1 MRLIELNINR
11 RGDVMK
17 ISDKGLVLIK
27 SFEGCHLD
35 AYKCPAGV
43 WTIGYG
49 HTKGVYQGMKITQS
63 QADSFLRED
72 CNRFEKNVNSF
83 ASKYNWTQNEFDALV
98 CFAFNI
104 GSINKLT
111 GTPAGTRTKEEIA
124 ATIRAYNKDA
134 TGKVLPGL
142 VRRRQAEYELF
153 TTGVKNMTNTVLQKG
168 AQGKEVKELQNGL
181 IIRGYNLGKVD
192 GDFGEKTE
200 TAVEAFQ
207 KDAGLKVDGVVGE
220 NTRNALE
227 KIKVLSVKA
236 DGDKAVSKNFKVK
249 EFACK
254 DGSDRLVLDE
264 EFISSKLQ
272 KIRTHFGV
280 PVTINSA
287 YRNAAYNKKV
297 GGSSNSY
304 HVKGRAFDI
313 VVKGKTPAE
322 VARYAKSIGIK
333 GVIQY
338 NTFVHIDSRPK
349 KYYARNNNGKVT
361 VVNNF

>member
-1 MRLIELNINR
+1 
-11 RGDVMK
+11 MK
-17 ISDKGLVLIK
+17 ISNKGLALIK
-27 SFEGCHLD
+27 SFEGCHLE

-49 HTKGVYQGMKITQS
+49 HTKGVYQGMKISQS
-63 QADSFLRED
+63 QAESFLRED
-72 CNRFEKNVNSF
+72 CNKFENNVMKFS
-83 ASKYNWTQNEFDALV
+83 SKYNWTQNEFDALV

-111 GTPAGTRTKEEIA
+111 GTPSGSRTKQEIA
-124 ATIRAYNKDA
+124 DAIRLYNKDA
-134 TGKVLPGL
+134 TGKVLSGL

-153 TTGVKNMTNTVLQKG
+153 TMGVKNMTTNSVLKKG
-168 AQGKEVKELQNGL
+168 MQGEEVKELQNGL
-181 IIRGYNLGKVD
+181 TVRGYSLGKVD

-200 TAVEAFQ
+200 TAVKAFQ
-207 KDAGLKVDGVVGE
+207 KDAGLKTDGVVGE
-220 NTRNALE
+220 NTQKALDN
-227 KIKVLSVKA
+227 IKVLSVKT
-236 DGDKAVSKNFKVK
+236 DGNKSISKNFKVK

-254 DGSDRLVLDE
+254 DGSDQLVLDE
-264 EFISSKLQ
+264 DFIVSKIQ

-287 YRNAAYNKKV
+287 YRNATYNKKV

-313 VVKGKTPAE
+313 VVKGKTPTE
-322 VARYAKSIGIK
+322 VAKYAKSIGIK
-333 GVIQY
+333 GIIQY
-338 NTFVHIDSRPK
+338 NTFVHVDSRPK
-349 KYYARNNNGKVT
+349 QYYARNNNGKVT

>member
-1 MRLIELNINR
+1 
-11 RGDVMK
+11 MK
-17 ISDKGLVLIK
+17 ISDKGLTLIK
-27 SFEGCHLD
+27 SFEGCHLT
-35 AYKCPAGV
+35 AYKCPAGK

-49 HTKGVYQGMKITQS
+49 HTNGVYQGMKITQN

-72 CNRFEKNVNSF
+72 CNKFERNVNRF
-83 ASKYNWTQNEFDALV
+83 TSKYDWTQNEFDALV

-104 GSINKLT
+104 GSINQLT
-111 GTPAGTRTKEEIA
+111 GTPAGTRTKKEIA
-124 ATIRAYNKDA
+124 DAIRLYNKDT
-134 TGKVLPGL
+134 TGKVLAGL

-153 TTGVKNMTNTVLQKG
+153 TTGVKTMTNSVLKKG
-168 AQGKEVKELQNGL
+168 MKGEEVKELQNGL
-181 IIRGYNLGKVD
+181 IIRGYALGKAD

-200 TAVEAFQ
+200 TAVKAFQ
-207 KDAGLKVDGVVGE
+207 KDAGLTVDGVVGK
-220 NTRNALE
+220 NTRKAMD
-227 KIKVLSVKA
+227 KIKVLSVKS
-236 DGDKAVSKNFKVK
+236 DGVKTVSKNFKVK

-254 DGSDRLVLDE
+254 DGSDQLVLDE
-264 EFISSKLQ
+264 EFITSKLQ
-272 KIRTHFGV
+272 KIRDYFGV

-287 YRNAAYNKKV
+287 YRNPTYNKKV
-297 GGSSNSY
+297 GGASNSY

-313 VVKGKTPAE
+313 VVKGKTPAQ

>member
-1 MRLIELNINR
+1 
-11 RGDVMK
+11 MK
-17 ISDKGLVLIK
+17 ISNKGLELIK
-27 SFEGCHLD
+27 SFEGCHLES
-35 AYKCPAGV
+35 YKCPAGV

-49 HTKGVYQGMKITQS
+49 HTKGVYQGMKITQK
-63 QADSFLRED
+63 QAVSFLRED
-72 CNRFEKNVNSF
+72 CNKFEKNVNSF
-83 ASKYNWTQNEFDALV
+83 ASTYNWTQNEFDALV
-98 CFAFNI
+98 SFAFNI
-104 GSINKLT
+104 GSINQLT
-111 GTPAGTRTKEEIA
+111 ANGKRSKEQIA
-124 ATIRAYNKDA
+124 KSILLYNKA
-134 TGKVLPGL
+134 GGKELAGL
-142 VRRRQAEYELF
+142 TRRRRAEYELF
-153 TTGVKNMTNTVLQKG
+153 TTGVKTMTSSVLKKG
-168 AQGKEVKELQNGL
+168 MKGEEVEELQNGL
-181 IIRGYNLGKVD
+181 IIRGYNLGKAD
-192 GDFGEKTE
+192 GDFGAKTE
-200 TAVEAFQ
+200 TAVKAFQ
-207 KDAGLKVDGVVGE
+207 KDAGLTADGVVGKD
-220 NTRNALE
+220 TRKALE
-227 KIKVLSVKA
+227 KIKVYSVKT
-236 DGDKAVSKNFKVK
+236 DGAKTLSKNFKVK

-264 EFISSKLQ
+264 EFVASKLQ
-272 KIRTHFGV
+272 KIRDHFGV

-287 YRNAAYNKKV
+287 YRNPTYNKKV